1 MEIFGQNAD
10 RVIEGYSEEFEADFM
25 ELMRR
30 SHPRARVAAKN
41 VYNEFIADKYHIHM
55 NSTKWFTLT
64 EFVKYLGKTGIP
76 PTQVT
81 MASLHLSR
89 NMLTTLLLN
98 HRQSALAGSSLH
110 MHECGQVLIAGKC
123 RVDETPKGWF
133 ISLLE
138 ADKLE
143 EIEKGKRSKRD
154 RAERDEE
161 QRRCSCCLTSAMAG
175 FLRQ

>member
-1 MEIFGQNAD
+1 MYD
-10 RVIEGYSEEFEADFM
+10 
-25 ELMRR
+25 
-30 SHPRARVAAKN
+30 
-41 VYNEFIADKYHIHM
+41 
-55 NSTKWFTLT
+55 
-64 EFVKYLGKTGIP
+64 
-76 PTQVT
+76 
-81 MASLHLSR
+81 
-89 NMLTTLLLN
+89 
-98 HRQSALAGSSLH
+98 
-110 MHECGQVLIAGKC
+110 CGQVLIAGKC

-175 FLRQ
+175 VSSSSAYSALQLFLIHPTIVVCQCMHQQPQCASATILTKRDNRKFADIFCTCWNAQIPL